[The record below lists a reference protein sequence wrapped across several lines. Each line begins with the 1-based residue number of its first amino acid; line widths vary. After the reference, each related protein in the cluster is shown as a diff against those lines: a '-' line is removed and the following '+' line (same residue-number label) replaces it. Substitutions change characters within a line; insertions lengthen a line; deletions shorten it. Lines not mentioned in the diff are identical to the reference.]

1 MLSTQGESSTLFRYR
16 FGDTEFD
23 EAKFDLKIKGEPVVV
38 QHKPLALLAM
48 LLRTPGEVVT
58 SDEILQSVWK
68 YHNTDGLETNVLG
81 TALTK
86 LRNALGRD
94 ARRIVN
100 VPRIGYRFDGRVERV
115 VVGHA
120 LRSGLALEPGMAVPA
135 RQNFILRDLLS
146 RSNHSE
152 VWRAWHAKTEER
164 RVYKFS
170 PDGSQL
176 PALKREATLYRL
188 LHEALGERPD
198 MVRVIDWNFAEAPFF
213 LECEDAGQNLRQ
225 WAAESNRLR
234 ELDLPARLAL
244 FLQIADAVA
253 AAHSVGVLH
262 KDLKPDN
269 VLIAPLG
276 EGWQVRLT
284 DFGSGKLLEPSRLAD
299 LGITQLG
306 FTATQTGLEDTSGTF
321 LYMAPELARGEA
333 PTVRSDVYALGLLL
347 YQLVTG
353 DMRRPLVPGWQREV
367 TDELLQ
373 QDIAAATDGNPNHR
387 LGSAGEL
394 AKALRRLP
402 ERRAELARQ
411 RALEESARL
420 AQEQLKRSRARRPWL
435 IAALASMALGCVV
448 SSCLYKE
455 SRHAYLAAEAQRAR
469 AEAVNG
475 FLNNDLLGAA
485 DPSGPGAQRDPTVK
499 QLLERAA
506 GRLDKRF
513 DNDPLTKATLELTI
527 GRAYFGLSD
536 YADAEAFQKRGVAQ
550 LEGAVGAGDDAAVE
564 ARYQLARTLGMER
577 RFAEAAKVLDQA
589 DAAAAPQLNKPTRLG
604 LIAAW
609 SRGVYYLMQM
619 QPEQALPHFEQTER
633 LRQAVLPDNATWLFR
648 SRNDLAWCYVRLN
661 RNADAI
667 AALQELMQ
675 PRYPLASVGATDWER
690 ARLEYALALTN
701 LARLDEAEAT
711 LRDSLR
717 QVREVLGEE
726 NYVTGLVWNHLGE
739 VYQAEA
745 KWDAA
750 IDAQSRNY
758 AIMRHD
764 MGEQSPATLTAGLA
778 LAIPQYLSGRV
789 AEALPLLQSVHT
801 DLSKAMGAEAPM
813 TQNAAFYLAA
823 ALNDLRRP
831 DEAMPL
837 LNGLQAGAVNSVD
850 PGIDWEQR
858 IAGLRGAILL
868 RQGREAQGRPLV
880 EGAVAQLTRDK
891 APAWM
896 VEPLRAA
903 LGERRDATLLSS
915 N

>member
-1 MLSTQGESSTLFRYR
+1 MLATQGESSTLFRYR

-23 EAKFDLKIKGEPVVV
+23 ESKFDLKVKGEPVEV
-38 QHKPLALLAM
+38 QPKPLALLAM

-58 SDEILQSVWK
+58 SEEILQSVWK
-68 YHNTDGLETNVLG
+68 YHNTSDLETNVLG

-100 VPRIGYRFDGRVERV
+100 VPRVGYRFTGRVERV
-115 VVGHA
+115 VVGRT
-120 LRSGLALEPGMAVPA
+120 LSSGLALEPGMAVPL
-135 RQNFILRDLLS
+135 RSNFILHDLLS

-152 VWRAWHAKTEER
+152 VWRARHAKTEER
-164 RVYKFS
+164 RIYKFS
-170 PDGSQL
+170 PDGDRL
-176 PALKREATLYRL
+176 PALKREATLYRV
-188 LHEALGERPD
+188 LHEALGERLD
-198 MVRVIDWNFAEAPFF
+198 IVRVIDWNFAEAPFF

-225 WAAESNRLR
+225 WAAEANRLR

-253 AAHSVGVLH
+253 AAHGVGVLH

-269 VLIAPLG
+269 VLIAPRG

-284 DFGSGKLLEPSRLAD
+284 DFGSGKLLEPNRLAD

-306 FTATQTGLEDTSGTF
+306 FTATQTGAEDTSGTF
-321 LYMAPELARGEA
+321 LYMAPELGRGEA

-367 TDELLQ
+367 KDELLQ

-387 LGSAGEL
+387 MGSAGEL
-394 AKALRRLP
+394 AKALRHLP

-411 RALEESARL
+411 RALEQTARL

-435 IAALASMALGCVV
+435 IAALASMAMGFAV
-448 SSCLYKE
+448 SSFLYVE
-455 SRHAYLAAEAQRAR
+455 SRRAYLAAEQQRVR

-485 DPSGPGAQRDPTVK
+485 DLNGPGAERDPTVR

-506 GRLDKRF
+506 GRLDRF

-527 GRAYFGLSD
+527 GRAYFGMSD
-536 YADAEAFQKRGVAQ
+536 FASAEAFQKRGVAQ
-550 LEGAVGAGDDAAVE
+550 LTDAVGSGNDAAVE
-564 ARYQLARTLGMER
+564 ARYQLARTLGVER
-577 RFAEAAKVLDQA
+577 RFEEAGQVLAQA
-589 DAAAAPQLNKPTRLG
+589 DAAAGAQLDQPTPLA
-604 LIAAW
+604 LMAAW
-609 SRGVYYLMQM
+609 IHGSYQQMRM
-619 QPEQALPHFEQTER
+619 QPQQALAYYEQVER
-633 LRQAVLPDNATWLFR
+633 IRQVVQPNDATWLFR
-648 SRNDLAWCYVRLN
+648 GRGGLAWCYVRLG
-661 RNADAI
+661 RYADAVDSLK
-667 AALQELMQ
+667 ALMQ
-675 PRYPLASVGATDWER
+675 PSYDLQNVGATDWEKV
-690 ARLEYALALTN
+690 RLEYALALTS
-701 LARLDEAEAT
+701 LSRLDEAEAT
-711 LRDSLR
+711 LKDSLQQVR
-717 QVREVLGEE
+717 QVMGDD
-726 NYVTGLVWNHLGE
+726 NYVTGVVWNHLGA
-739 VYQAEA
+739 VYQSEA

-750 IDAQSRNY
+750 IDAQSRSY
-758 AIMRHD
+758 AIMRRG
-764 MGEQSPATLTAGLA
+764 MGEQSPAALTAGLA
-778 LAIPQYLSGRV
+778 LAIPKYLSGQ
-789 AEALPLLQSVHT
+789 AADALPLLQTTYSG
-801 DLSKAMGAEAPM
+801 LSKAMGGKAPM

-837 LNGLQAGAVNSVD
+837 LQGLQAAAVNSVD

-858 IAGLRGAILL
+858 IAGLKGAILL

-880 EGAVAQLTRDK
+880 EEAVAQLTRDK
-891 APAWM
+891 APGWM

-903 LGERRDATLLSS
+903 LGEQQRGATLASS
-915 N
+915 S